1 MRVYKRLLKSS
12 NGQNMMLLS
21 KHQFVKLIAVAFLII
36 HNSIQ
41 DSFKNTKAI
50 RRENIV
56 RVGKLDRGDSKF
68 SKEMSTTLLKMPK
81 LPRKVELRKPNVK
94 ITVPMKRMCGRKGQR
109 NPWFQRIVEKSH
121 VGKDGK
127 VPDDIISIPMNV
139 MSRGI
144 MTIVTVFKQLV
155 TDDRKS
161 KNVPWGPRCMQHC
174 LRKGDLHPA
183 QCHQLC

>member
-1 MRVYKRLLKSS
+1 MYKRLLKSS
-12 NGQNMMLLS
+12 NSPNMMLSS
-21 KHQFVKLIAVAFLII
+21 KHQVVILIVVAFLTI

-41 DSFKNTKAI
+41 YSFKNTKAI
-50 RRENIV
+50 SREKEINIV
-56 RVGKLDRGDSKF
+56 RVGKLDRGDSKV
-68 SKEMSTTLLKMPK
+68 SKET
-81 LPRKVELRKPNVK
+81 
-94 ITVPMKRMCGRKGQR
+94 MKRMCGRKGQR

-127 VPDDIISIPMNV
+127 VPNDVISIPMNV

-161 KNVPWGPRCMQHC
+161 KNVPWGPWCMQHC